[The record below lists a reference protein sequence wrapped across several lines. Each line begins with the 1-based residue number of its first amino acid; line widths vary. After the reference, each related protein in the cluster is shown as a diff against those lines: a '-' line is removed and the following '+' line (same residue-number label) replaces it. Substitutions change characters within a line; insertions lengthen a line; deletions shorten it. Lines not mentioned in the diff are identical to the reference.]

1 MGIPKLYR
9 KKLWML
15 CSGAKNDKIE
25 NPQYYKKLVELSK
38 DVKSLYSKQIEK
50 DLKRTFLNNN
60 INEEK
65 INQLRRVLISYSI
78 RNSSI
83 GYCQGL
89 NFIVNNLIEVLENE
103 VNIYFYYYF
112 FFLGRYFLG
121 LL

>member
-1 MGIPKLYR
+1 MGTPKIYR
-9 KKLWML
+9 KKLWLL

-25 NPQYYKKLVELSK
+25 NPQYYQKLVELSK
-38 DVKSLYSKQIEK
+38 DVNSLYSKQIEK

-83 GYCQGL
+83 GYCQG
-89 NFIVNNLIEVLENE
+89 FNLIVVKLLEILQHE
-103 VNIYFYYYF
+103 VNLF
-112 FFLGRYFLG
+112 FFKKFL
-121 LL
+121 

>member
-9 KKLWML
+9 KQLWML
-15 CSGAKNDKIE
+15 CSGAKNDKND

-89 NFIVNNLIEVLENE
+89 NFIVSNLLEVLEDE
-103 VNIYFYYYF
+103 VNNL
-112 FFLGRYFLG
+112 FLL
-121 LL
+121 